1 MKTND
6 NPQAAWGGTP
16 GEELFD
22 VLVYAPGWLREEI
35 ERVVAQGKSLLGE
48 CIGTPEAAVREC
60 GNRRRMLTA
69 ACRER
74 RCISAVGSAPNA
86 MRTARERMV
95 GRIAS

>member
-35 ERVVAQGKSLLGE
+35 ERHGPITGCHLLVVYL
-48 CIGTPEAAVREC
+48 EAAGGHQVLDLQD
-60 GNRRRMLTA
+60 RRRA
-69 ACRER
+69 RRELDETR
-74 RCISAVGSAPNA
+74 RAPVADRVPGVRGLRLLNA
-86 MRTARERMV
+86 S
-95 GRIAS
+95 G